1 MISNE
6 LLKKKIL
13 DEAIHGRLVE
23 NDSSLKPIDV
33 QSIDKDIP
41 FEIPSNW
48 KWTRL
53 MNIFEVKG
61 GKRIPKGDT
70 FSKEGNHVYI
80 RVADMENMTINTTN
94 LKYIDEKVFN
104 KIKNYIITDK
114 DLYITVA
121 GTIGQV
127 GSVPKKL
134 NGMNLTE
141 NANRLIPKN
150 VNKEFYKYILN
161 GTFMQKNIKESTTK
175 AAQPKLAIK
184 RINDLIVPVPPLEEQ
199 ERIVKKIEE
208 LFELID
214 KKEKNDNEKVKLK
227 TLLKEK
233 ILDNAIHGELVENDL
248 SLPAVDVEEIKDN
261 IPFEIPN
268 NWKWSCIEKC
278 VQINPKNKID
288 DEIDAGFIP
297 MANIDGGYRDKVVFE
312 TKKWKNIKKG
322 FSHFKN
328 DDVILAKITPCFE
341 NRKSAYINNLPS
353 EYGAGTTEIH
363 VLRNI
368 DNKMYMKYLLW
379 FVKTN
384 YFIKDGKNH
393 FTGNAGQQRVSKQWL
408 SKVLIP
414 IPPLEQQKK
423 IVEKIEKSFELIEQL

>member
-6 LLKKKIL
+6 LLKYTIL
-13 DEAIHGRLVE
+13 KDFIHGGFVKTNSKFEIFKLE
-23 NDSSLKPIDV
+23 NVVDIIPTKHFQIKQSEIKKDGKYPVVSQSQSLIEGYSNDCNKVFYHDSSCV
-33 QSIDKDIP
+33 
-41 FEIPSNW
+41 
-48 KWTRL
+48 
-53 MNIFEVKG
+53 IF
-61 GKRIPKGDT
+61 GDH
-70 FSKEGNHVYI
+70 SK
-80 RVADMENMTINTTN
+80 TI
-94 LKYIDEKVFN
+94 KYIDFPFIVGADGTKVLQPKSMLN
-104 KIKNYIITDK
+104 GKYLYYHLIYNVTKIKSSGYTRNFKYLKQI
-114 DLYITVA
+114 
-121 GTIGQV
+121 
-127 GSVPKKL
+127 KL
-134 NGMNLTE
+134 F
-141 NANRLIPKN
+141 I
-150 VNKEFYKYILN
+150 
-161 GTFMQKNIKESTTK
+161 
-175 AAQPKLAIK
+175 
-184 RINDLIVPVPPLEEQ
+184 PPLEEQ
-199 ERIVKKIEE
+199 EKIANKIEE

-214 KKEKNDNEKVKLK
+214 RKEKNDTEKEKLK

-233 ILDNAIHGELVENDL
+233 ILDSAIRGQLVENDL
-248 SLPAVDVEEIKDN
+248 SLPTVNVEKIKDN

-297 MANIDGGYRDKVVFE
+297 MANIDGGYRDRALFE
-312 TKKWKNIKKG
+312 IKKWKNIKKG

-328 DDVILAKITPCFE
+328 DDVIVAKITPCFE

-353 EYGAGTTEIH
+353 KYGAGTTEIH

-393 FTGNAGQQRVSKQWL
+393 FTGTAGQQRVSKQWL

-414 IPPLEQQKK
+414 IPPLEQQKR
-423 IVEKIEKSFELIEQL
+423 IVDKIEKCFELIEQL